1 MHISIITLLPQFKK
15 RRGSVLVFVLIIFLV
30 VSIITSTV
38 IFIFNNNLK
47 QAKHQQDR
55 MEAYYLA
62 YSGAET
68 AYAALNENK
77 SKLDNLIANPAFK
90 EETKNIS
97 FGNGKIDVVAM
108 KTDEEN
114 FKGWIKITSI
124 AVLNKN
130 GVSYTRVLYFD
141 PSNPADKVWVNS

>member
-1 MHISIITLLPQFKK
+1 MKISKIKALPYLKNRK
-15 RRGSVLVFVLIIFLV
+15 GGVLAFVLIIFLIV
-30 VSIITSTV
+30 TIIASSILY
-38 IFIFNNNLK
+38 IFNTNLK

-62 YSGAET
+62 YSGAEI
-68 AYAALNENK
+68 AYAALNENNTI
-77 SKLDNLIANPAFK
+77 LANLVANPSAK
-90 EETKNIS
+90 EETKNII

-108 KTDEEN
+108 KTDETN
-114 FKGWIKITSI
+114 FNGWIKITST

-141 PSNPADKVWVNS
+141 PSNPADKVWVNG

>member
-1 MHISIITLLPQFKK
+1 MQISKIALQPKLKK

-62 YSGAET
+62 YSGAEL

-77 SKLDNLIANPAFK
+77 SKLDNLVADPTKK
-90 EETKNIS
+90 EETIDIS
-97 FGNGKIDVVAM
+97 FGNGTIDVVAR

-114 FKGWIKITSI
+114 FKGWIKIISI
-124 AVLNKN
+124 AVLVKN
-130 GVSYTRVLYFD
+130 DVSYTRILYFD
-141 PSNPADKVWVNS
+141 PSNPAKKVWVNG